1 MDTNNLGRK
10 EQEAME
16 GDAYWLASPG
26 MLSLVSCNT
35 QDHQP
40 RGDTAHTELDP
51 LTSIIDRENVPQANL
66 VGVFPQLKAPKR
78 KWP

>member
-1 MDTNNLGRK
+1 MDTSNLGRK
-10 EQEAME
+10 EQQAIE
-16 GDAYWLASPG
+16 GAAYGLASPG

-40 RGDTAHTELDP
+40 RGDTAHSELDP

-66 VGVFPQLKAPKR
+66 VGYFLN
-78 KWP
+78 